1 MKEVRPYKV
10 LGLRL
15 KQLREQAKQSLIE
28 VSGAVEIDP
37 KLLEQ
42 FEAGY
47 KLPDEDILMTM
58 MSFLKVP
65 ESESFKLLELAGYNI
80 DSNSNV
86 KIDDQLLKQV
96 MMVIP
101 IDNRVAYSDRAVIE
115 ANKNGVVLN
124 FLVGDSGQVVSRIG
138 MSNDTAQQIVLT
150 LISQLKNAQN
160 PKTVKAI
167 SAKSDKHLKQKPKQK
182 NKE

>member
-15 KQLREQAKQSLIE
+15 KQIREQAKQSLIE
-28 VSGAVEIDP
+28 VSGAVEIEP

-47 KLPDEDILMTM
+47 KLPDEDILMSM

-65 ESESFKLLELAGYNI
+65 DRESFKLLELAGYNI
-80 DSNSNV
+80 DSNSNN
-86 KIDDQLLKQV
+86 KFDEQLLKQV

-101 IDNRVAYSDRAVIE
+101 IDNRVAYTDRAAIE
-115 ANKNGVVLN
+115 TNKNGVVLN
-124 FLVGDSGQVVSRIG
+124 FLLGDSGQVVSRVG
-138 MSNDTAQQIVLT
+138 MSNETAQQIVLT
-150 LISQLKNAQN
+150 LISQLKNACN

-167 SAKSDKHLKQKPKQK
+167 SAGSTKNLRRKPKQK